1 MNSPIKW
8 VGGKRKEIK
17 YFEKYIPNFDIY
29 VEPFIGGEALYW
41 YLEPEKAVI
50 NDINENLI
58 NFYQVLRDEY
68 SNLSNGVKTYLNN
81 KDFFNSVVNKLNNK
95 EYQNNIEQAEIF
107 YYLNKTAFS
116 GKWRVNSRGKK
127 PCEEAKLINCIINN
141 YSINNQN
148 RWCVELSTT
157 EDIINF
163 INKNGKIV
171 IDESDVY
178 DIPKIEIYDSW
189 RE

>member
-1 MNSPIKW
+1 MNSPIRW

-29 VEPFIGGEALYW
+29 VEPFIGGGALYW

-116 GKWRVNSRGKK
+116 GKWRVNSKGMFNSSFGYYEKD
-127 PCEEAKLINCIINN
+127 N
-141 YSINNQN
+141 YKNIKDCYSDILKRTEICNQ
-148 RWCVELSTT
+148 
-157 EDIINF
+157 D
-163 INKNGKIV
+163 
-171 IDESDVY
+171 
-178 DIPKIEIYDSW
+178 
-189 RE
+189 